1 MLSFIIPTLNEEEH
15 IDALLSG
22 LMPQL
27 MGDDEVIVVDAHSK
41 DRTPDIVRNHGAS
54 LVLHPKSGVG
64 LARTRGAKE
73 AKNNVLVFLDAD
85 SVLVRDFA
93 DRIRKHFSRPEIVA
107 AGGLDLYHS
116 DSRLWKA
123 LYNTYSVAL
132 FHSANVTHKLTGKY
146 WIPANN
152 CAIRKDLFF
161 QVGGYRSVI
170 CEDSDLMRRLPASPN
185 VVYDHKLA
193 LTLSDRRFR
202 QDGFFRTLGVWW
214 MSNMSAWFGKGKDV
228 NAGYTKD

>member
-27 MGDDEVIVVDAHSK
+27 IGDDEVIVVDAHSK
-41 DRTPDIVRNHGAS
+41 DRTPDIVRNHGAN

-73 AKNNVLVFLDAD
+73 AKTEVLVFLDAD
-85 SVLVRDFA
+85 SVLVNDFA
-93 DRIRKHFSRPEIVA
+93 GRLRAHFTRPEIVA

-132 FHSANVTHKLTGKY
+132 FHSASVTHKLTGKY

-170 CEDSDLMRRLPASPN
+170 CEDSDMMRRLPATPH
-185 VVYDHKLA
+185 VVYDQKLA
-193 LTLSDRRFR
+193 LTLSDRRFK